1 LPGEQATVVFE
12 NGVLITYSEVIY
24 KFSTLVECLS
34 LAQNLLTLNSIVM
47 KAYIEV
53 QAWKPRKLVAN
64 EHFRIIAKQFI
75 CFIVYHI

>member
-53 QAWKPRKLVAN
+53 QA
-64 EHFRIIAKQFI
+64 
-75 CFIVYHI
+75 